1 MAGVSNVDLVLI
13 WWRIKWF
20 VWLNWLVASLP
31 VGRIGIERGDD
42 EITALNSS
50 RMTFVDSQTRHWRQR
65 TEFSVEDFLL
75 VPDELMNKLL
85 SSSAAPQLKH
95 SSVWY
100 VLLWML
106 KMSMIKFRKWLK
118 IKKQLKFVLFLL
130 PHDVGIKMRRQ
141 ISSIG
146 HRHFGVGNFGRR
158 MFLTHVECWWE
169 GVLCCFTER
178 RMWWQLED
186 VTAPF
191 KWKRVFFLFPI
202 LPKSYDIMRK
212 LISYIYIWW

>member
-20 VWLNWLVASLP
+20 AWLNWLVASLP
-31 VGRIGIERGDD
+31 VGRIGIERGDH
-42 EITALNSS
+42 EITALNCSK
-50 RMTFVDSQTRHWRQR
+50 MTFVDSQTRHWRQR

-106 KMSMIKFRKWLK
+106 KMSMIKFRKWLN

-146 HRHFGVGNFGRR
+146 HRHFGVGNFGWR
-158 MFLTHVECWWE
+158 MFLTHVECWRNVGE
-169 GVLCCFTER
+169 
-178 RMWWQLED
+178 
-186 VTAPF
+186 
-191 KWKRVFFLFPI
+191 KVFSVVSL
-202 LPKSYDIMRK
+202 KEECDDN
-212 LISYIYIWW
+212 